1 MAKATCAVPRRDAGD
16 LPQGLRLFRRAFQ
29 PGDRR
34 DTGAQAGHRAIACA
48 SRAGHQRYAGAPGA
62 RDTCAALPE
71 SQNRRDGGAPNQRHC
86 ARHAAATRRD
96 EECHDVFRA
105 DGSLG
110 ANTRSRFGTNAMNPG
125 DFRVA
130 WEIMKW
136 PFAACLI
143 LPPLLVY
150 LGLHVVRRE
159 VIFVDL
165 ALAQVATLG
174 TCVALLL
181 GYHFEDRITFWMSL
195 GVTFL
200 GAAFFS
206 WSRASRKQHVPQE
219 AIIGITFVVAA
230 AGVILLLSRVAGGK
244 EELEH
249 LLTGDIL
256 NATKGEIGQ
265 RTLLFAVLGG
275 FYAAFHQ
282 RFVLISSDP
291 EKAFASGIRVR
302 LWDFLF
308 YAAFALVVV
317 SFVRLAGVLLT
328 FAYLIVPAVC
338 GTMLAQQWMKRLAI
352 GWGVAAAASL
362 LGLWTSYQMDLPT
375 GAAIVCASGVL
386 LAVVS
391 VFAAL
396 RRA

>member
-1 MAKATCAVPRRDAGD
+1 MD
-16 LPQGLRLFRRAFQ
+16 LQ
-29 PGDRR
+29 
-34 DTGAQAGHRAIACA
+34 
-48 SRAGHQRYAGAPGA
+48 
-62 RDTCAALPE
+62 
-71 SQNRRDGGAPNQRHC
+71 
-86 ARHAAATRRD
+86 
-96 EECHDVFRA
+96 V
-105 DGSLG
+105 
-110 ANTRSRFGTNAMNPG
+110 
-125 DFRVA
+125 V
-130 WEIMKW
+130 WEVMKW
-136 PFAACLI
+136 PLAACL
-143 LPPLLVY
+143 LFPPLLVY
-150 LGLHVVRRE
+150 LGLHVVKRE

-174 TCVALLL
+174 TCVALLM
-181 GYHFEDRITFWMSL
+181 GYHFDDRITFWISL
-195 GVTFL
+195 GVTFI

-206 WSRASRKQHVPQE
+206 WSRGTEKGPVPQE

-256 NATKGEIGQ
+256 NATSGEIGQ
-265 RTLLFAVLGG
+265 RALLFAALGL
-275 FYAAFHQ
+275 FYGVFHK

-291 EKAFASGIRVR
+291 EKAFASGLSVR

-338 GTMLAQQWMKRLAI
+338 GTMLAQQWGRRLAI
-352 GWGVAAAASL
+352 GWGVAVIASL
-362 LGLWTSYQMDLPT
+362 LGLLTSYQMDLPT

-386 LAVVS
+386 LAIVS
-391 VFAAL
+391 IVAAIK
-396 RRA
+396 RA

>member
-1 MAKATCAVPRRDAGD
+1 
-16 LPQGLRLFRRAFQ
+16 
-29 PGDRR
+29 
-34 DTGAQAGHRAIACA
+34 
-48 SRAGHQRYAGAPGA
+48 
-62 RDTCAALPE
+62 
-71 SQNRRDGGAPNQRHC
+71 
-86 ARHAAATRRD
+86 
-96 EECHDVFRA
+96 
-105 DGSLG
+105 
-110 ANTRSRFGTNAMNPG
+110 MNP
-125 DFRVA
+125 DFQLA
-130 WEIMKW
+130 WEVMKW
-136 PFAACLI
+136 PFVACL
-143 LPPLLVY
+143 LFPPLLVY
-150 LGLHVVRRE
+150 LGLHVVKRE

-181 GYHFEDRITFWMSL
+181 GYHFDDRITFWISL
-195 GVTFL
+195 GVTFI

-206 WSRASRKQHVPQE
+206 WSRTAKKGGVPQE

-230 AGVILLLSRVAGGK
+230 AGVILMLSRVAGGK

-256 NATKGEIGQ
+256 NVTRGEIGQ
-265 RTLLFAVLGG
+265 RLVLFALVGS
-275 FYAAFHQ
+275 FYAVFHK

-291 EKAFASGIRVR
+291 ERAFAEGVAVR

-338 GTMLAQQWMKRLAI
+338 GTMLAQEWKQRLAI

-362 LGLWTSYQMDLPT
+362 LGLWASYQLDLPT
-375 GAAIVCASGVL
+375 GAAIVVAAGIL
-386 LAVVS
+386 LAFVGVI
-391 VFAAL
+391 ATA
-396 RRA
+396 RQRA

>member
-1 MAKATCAVPRRDAGD
+1 MMPV
-16 LPQGLRLFRRAFQ
+16 
-29 PGDRR
+29 
-34 DTGAQAGHRAIACA
+34 
-48 SRAGHQRYAGAPGA
+48 
-62 RDTCAALPE
+62 
-71 SQNRRDGGAPNQRHC
+71 
-86 ARHAAATRRD
+86 
-96 EECHDVFRA
+96 
-105 DGSLG
+105 
-110 ANTRSRFGTNAMNPG
+110 
-125 DFRVA
+125 DFSVV

-136 PFAACLI
+136 PLVACLI

-150 LGLHVVRRE
+150 LGLHVVKRE

-174 TCVALLL
+174 TCIALIM
-181 GYHFEDRITFWMSL
+181 GYHFEDRTTFWTSL
-195 GVTFL
+195 GVTF
-200 GAAFFS
+200 AAAALFS
-206 WSRASRKQHVPQE
+206 WSRSSERRQVPQE

-230 AGVILLLSRVAGGK
+230 AGGILLLSRVAGGK

-256 NATKGEIGQ
+256 NVTKGEIGQ
-265 RTLLFAVLGG
+265 RLIVFAALGG
-275 FYAAFHQ
+275 FYAAFHK

-291 EKAFASGIRVR
+291 DKAFADGVRVR

-338 GTMLAQQWMKRLAI
+338 GTMLAQEWMKRLAI

-362 LGLWTSYQMDLPT
+362 IGLWGSYQMDLPT
-375 GAAIVCASGVL
+375 GAAIVVAAGL
-386 LAVVS
+386 LLGIVGTFTAM
-391 VFAAL
+391 
-396 RRA
+396 RRV

>member
-1 MAKATCAVPRRDAGD
+1 MSTD
-16 LPQGLRLFRRAFQ
+16 FQ
-29 PGDRR
+29 
-34 DTGAQAGHRAIACA
+34 
-48 SRAGHQRYAGAPGA
+48 
-62 RDTCAALPE
+62 
-71 SQNRRDGGAPNQRHC
+71 
-86 ARHAAATRRD
+86 
-96 EECHDVFRA
+96 V
-105 DGSLG
+105 
-110 ANTRSRFGTNAMNPG
+110 
-125 DFRVA
+125 V
-130 WEIMKW
+130 WEVMKW
-136 PFAACLI
+136 PFVACL
-143 LPPLLVY
+143 LFPPLLVY
-150 LGLHVVRRE
+150 LGLHVVKRE

-174 TCVALLL
+174 TCVALLM
-181 GYHFEDRITFWMSL
+181 GYHFDDRITFWISL
-195 GVTFL
+195 AVTFI

-206 WSRASRKQHVPQE
+206 WSRSAKKGPVPQE

-256 NATKGEIGQ
+256 NATKEDIGQ
-265 RTLLFAVLGG
+265 RALVFAVLGG

-291 EKAFASGIRVR
+291 EKAFAGGVRVR

-338 GTMLAQQWMKRLAI
+338 GTMLAEQWAKRLAI

-362 LGLWTSYQMDLPT
+362 IGLWASYRMDLPT
-375 GAAIVCASGVL
+375 GAAIVVASGLL
-386 LAVVS
+386 LAIVS
-391 VFAAL
+391 VVGST